1 MASHHL
7 ASPPAAAAAAA
18 TSATTVSRA
27 LFKHAYAKP
36 SCSLLHAPLL
46 RAARPALLSAA
57 AAAAVSTTAV
67 PAATAAAAMDAVEE
81 WGLRPLAEVDPEVY
95 DLIEREKRRQRS
107 GIELI
112 ASENFTSLAVMEALG
127 SPLTNKYSEG
137 MPGARYYGGNEV
149 IDEVE
154 ELCRARA
161 LAAFHLDPDR
171 WGVNVQP
178 YSGSPANF
186 AAYTGLLQ
194 PHDRLM
200 GLDLPSGG
208 HLTHGYYT
216 AGGKKISAT
225 SIYFQSLPYKVSSD
239 TGYVDYDRLEEKAM
253 DFRPKLI
260 ICGGSAY
267 PREWDY
273 ARLRAI
279 ADKCGAMLLCD
290 MAHISGLVAAQ
301 EALNP
306 FEYSDVVT
314 TTTHKSLRGPRSGMI
329 FYRKG
334 PKPPKKGQPEGAL
347 YDYEDKINFAVF
359 PSLQGGPHNH
369 QIAALAVALKQAM
382 SPGFKAYIQ
391 QVKANTVALG
401 NHLMSKGYK
410 LVTDGTENHLVL
422 WDLRPLGLTGNK
434 VELLCDLCNITLNKN
449 AVFGD
454 SSAMTPGGVRIGT
467 PAMTSRGLVEKDFV
481 QIAEYLHQAVTI
493 CLSIQEEHGK
503 ILRDFKK
510 GLVENKDIENLRAEV
525 EKFATS
531 FEMPGFRVSDMKYT
545 D

>member
-1 MASHHL
+1 
-7 ASPPAAAAAAA
+7 
-18 TSATTVSRA
+18 
-27 LFKHAYAKP
+27 
-36 SCSLLHAPLL
+36 
-46 RAARPALLSAA
+46 
-57 AAAAVSTTAV
+57 
-67 PAATAAAAMDAVEE
+67 MDAVKE

-161 LAAFHLDPDR
+161 LAAFHLDPAR

-301 EALNP
+301 
-306 FEYSDVVT
+306 VT
-314 TTTHKSLRGPRSGMI
+314 NCPCSCAFKSYMGFICRLFMN
-329 FYRKG
+329 
-334 PKPPKKGQPEGAL
+334 
-347 YDYEDKINFAVF
+347 INVYF
-359 PSLQGGPHNH
+359 
-369 QIAALAVALKQAM
+369 
-382 SPGFKAYIQ
+382 
-391 QVKANTVALG
+391 
-401 NHLMSKGYK
+401 
-410 LVTDGTENHLVL
+410 
-422 WDLRPLGLTGNK
+422 
-434 VELLCDLCNITLNKN
+434 LL
-449 AVFGD
+449 
-454 SSAMTPGGVRIGT
+454 
-467 PAMTSRGLVEKDFV
+467 
-481 QIAEYLHQAVTI
+481 
-493 CLSIQEEHGK
+493 
-503 ILRDFKK
+503 
-510 GLVENKDIENLRAEV
+510 
-525 EKFATS
+525 
-531 FEMPGFRVSDMKYT
+531 
-545 D
+545 

>member
-1 MASHHL
+1 MAAMAPHGLSQ
-7 ASPPAAAAAAA
+7 PPARAALRPHPAAATRAFSKHPLTSSFCPLRLPLICAAAAAAC
-18 TSATTVSRA
+18 
-27 LFKHAYAKP
+27 LP
-36 SCSLLHAPLL
+36 
-46 RAARPALLSAA
+46 
-57 AAAAVSTTAV
+57 AAAAVSTAS
-67 PAATAAAAMDAVEE
+67 PATTAAAAMDAVAE
-81 WGLRPLAEVDPEVY
+81 WGMTPLSEADPEVY
-95 DLIEREKRRQRS
+95 DLIEREKRRQRA

-161 LAAFHLDPDR
+161 LAAFHLDPAA

-186 AAYTGLLQ
+186 AAYTGLLE
-194 PHDRLM
+194 PHDRIM

-225 SIYFQSLPYKVSSD
+225 SIYFESLPYKVSSD
-239 TGYVDYDRLEEKAM
+239 TGYVDYARLEEKAM

-267 PREWDY
+267 PRDWDY

-301 EALNP
+301 EASNP

-369 QIAALAVALKQAM
+369 QIAALAVALKQAI

-391 QVKANTVALG
+391 QVKANAVALG

-434 VELLCDLCNITLNKN
+434 VEKLCDLCSITLNKN

-454 SSAMTPGGVRIGT
+454 SSALSPGGVRIGT
-467 PAMTSRGLVEKDFV
+467 PAMTSRGLVDKDFV
-481 QIAEYLHQAVTI
+481 QIAEYLHRAVTI
-493 CLSIQEEHGK
+493 CLNVQEEHGK
-503 ILRDFKK
+503 LLKNFEK
-510 GLVENKDIENLRAEV
+510 GLVNNKDIENLRLDV

-531 FEMPGFRVSDMKYT
+531 FEMPGFKVSDMKYK

>member
-7 ASPPAAAAAAA
+7 ASPAAPA
-18 TSATTVSRA
+18 TSAATVSRA
-27 LFKHAYAKP
+27 LFKHAYTKP
-36 SCSLLHAPLL
+36 SYSLLHVPLL
-46 RAARPALLSAA
+46 RAVAARPALLSAA
-57 AAAAVSTTAV
+57 AAVSTTAA
-67 PAATAAAAMDAVEE
+67 PAAAAMDNVEE

-95 DLIEREKRRQRS
+95 DLIEREKRRQRA

-149 IDEVE
+149 IDEIE
-154 ELCRARA
+154 ELCRTRA
-161 LAAFHLDPDR
+161 LAAFHLDPAR

-194 PHDRLM
+194 PNDRIM

-216 AGGKKISAT
+216 ASGKKISAT

-239 TGYVDYDRLEEKAM
+239 TGYVDYDKLEEKAM

-260 ICGGSAY
+260 ICGGSAC

-273 ARLRAI
+273 ARFRAI

-306 FEYSDVVT
+306 FEFSDVVT

-391 QVKANTVALG
+391 QVKANTVSLG

-434 VELLCDLCNITLNKN
+434 VEMLCDLCNITLNKN

-454 SSAMTPGGVRIGT
+454 SSALSPGGVRIGT

-481 QIAEYLHQAVTI
+481 QIAEYLHRAVTI
-493 CLSIQEEHGK
+493 CLSIQAEHGK
-503 ILRDFKK
+503 ILKDFKK
-510 GLVENKDIENLRAEV
+510 GLVQNKDIENLRAEV

-531 FEMPGFRVSDMKYT
+531 FDMPGFRVSDMKYT

>member
-1 MASHHL
+1 MAAMAPHGL
-7 ASPPAAAAAAA
+7 AQPSTRAAAVAATTTRALAKHNLFSSPSSSSLRLPLVRAAAAAGP
-18 TSATTVSRA
+18 VR
-27 LFKHAYAKP
+27 P
-36 SCSLLHAPLL
+36 ST
-46 RAARPALLSAA
+46 AA
-57 AAAAVSTTAV
+57 AAISTANQ
-67 PAATAAAAMDAVEE
+67 AATAAAAMDPVAK
-81 WGLRPLAEVDPEVY
+81 WGLTLLSEADPEVY

-161 LAAFHLDPDR
+161 LASFHLDPAA

-186 AAYTGLLQ
+186 AAYTGLLE
-194 PHDRLM
+194 PHDRIM

-225 SIYFQSLPYKVSSD
+225 SIYFESLPYKVSSD

-267 PREWDY
+267 PRDWDY

-301 EALNP
+301 VWDFSVSCTFFYLLH
-306 FEYSDVVT
+306 SVLDT
-314 TTTHKSLRGPRSGMI
+314 LTSLVITKDDSG
-329 FYRKG
+329 
-334 PKPPKKGQPEGAL
+334 
-347 YDYEDKINFAVF
+347 AV
-359 PSLQGGPHNH
+359 
-369 QIAALAVALKQAM
+369 
-382 SPGFKAYIQ
+382 
-391 QVKANTVALG
+391 
-401 NHLMSKGYK
+401 
-410 LVTDGTENHLVL
+410 
-422 WDLRPLGLTGNK
+422 
-434 VELLCDLCNITLNKN
+434 
-449 AVFGD
+449 
-454 SSAMTPGGVRIGT
+454 
-467 PAMTSRGLVEKDFV
+467 
-481 QIAEYLHQAVTI
+481 
-493 CLSIQEEHGK
+493 
-503 ILRDFKK
+503 IL
-510 GLVENKDIENLRAEV
+510 
-525 EKFATS
+525 
-531 FEMPGFRVSDMKYT
+531 
-545 D
+545 